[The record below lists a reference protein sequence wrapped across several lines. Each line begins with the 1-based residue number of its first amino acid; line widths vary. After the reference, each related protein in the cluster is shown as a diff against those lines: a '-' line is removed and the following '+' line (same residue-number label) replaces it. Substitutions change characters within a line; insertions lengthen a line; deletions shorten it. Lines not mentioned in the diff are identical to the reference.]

1 MRIYV
6 SVQRIYKLFRM
17 NLRNRYLG
25 SKMGMFWAALQPLTM
40 MLTYIFVF
48 GFIFQSKV
56 AGSDNSLD
64 YVIWFLCGFAPWMA
78 INEGIMTTT
87 SSVISGVSLIK
98 NFSIPAEFLPLASAM
113 LGIPQMLVGL
123 LVIFILSFFS
133 GLGISWHLIWLI
145 PVIFIMFLFI
155 MGLGFFLSATAV
167 FKRDMIQII
176 PTIMQLIFYFTPI
189 FYGTEQLG
197 RLGQISV
204 INPIFQ
210 ICNSFRN
217 ILFYHTVPDIP
228 GLIYVTVLA
237 VIMWIVG
244 YRYFCKLKGYF
255 ESAL

>member
-25 SKMGMFWAALQPLTM
+25 SKMGMFWAILQPLTM

-48 GFIFQSKV
+48 AFIFKSKV
-56 AGSDNSLD
+56 AGSDNSID

-87 SSVISGVSLIK
+87 SAVISGVSLIK
-98 NFSIPAEFLPLASAM
+98 NFSIQAEFLPLASAM
-113 LGIPQMLVGL
+113 LGIPQMIVGL
-123 LVIFILSFFS
+123 VVIFLLSFIS
-133 GLGISWHLIWLI
+133 GLGVSWHIIWII
-145 PVIFIMFLFI
+145 PVIIIMFLFI
-155 MGLGFFLSATAV
+155 MGVGFFLSATAV

-197 RLGQISV
+197 RLGKVSA
-204 INPIFQ
+204 INPIYQ
-210 ICNSFRN
+210 ICDSFRK
-217 ILFYHTVPDIP
+217 ILFYHTAPDVL
-228 GLIYVTVLA
+228 GLVYVTVLSA
-237 VIMWIVG
+237 IMWVVG
-244 YRYFCKLKGYF
+244 YRYFGRLKGYF